1 MAFSEGSLVEWAD
14 VQDLYNQTNTQRKR
28 WSLSTVTVPGNPGL
42 TLPAQVTALKNA
54 IEDLTST
61 SAGSIA
67 NTGVTVPNR
76 GDLLE
81 PDPFNQMQNTL
92 NNLAAANVSFNSS
105 FRSSFFTSF
114 FSSFNSR
121 NFSSFNSGFSF
132 CSFGHSDNGF
142 NSFYSQPSCGTA
154 ATNSFSK

>member
-81 PDPFNQMQNTL
+81 PDPFN
-92 NNLAAANVSFNSS
+92 
-105 FRSSFFTSF
+105 
-114 FSSFNSR
+114 
-121 NFSSFNSGFSF
+121 
-132 CSFGHSDNGF
+132 
-142 NSFYSQPSCGTA
+142 
-154 ATNSFSK
+154 